1 VSAAASQIRASQV
14 RTSKPV
20 LALDGRMVAVVVL
33 MLALFTAVAAQLVRL
48 SMRGGAAN
56 PPRLNMSELI
66 TRSYARPDIV
76 DRQGR
81 LLATDLEAPSLYAD
95 PTLILDVDEAAEKV
109 AAVLP
114 ELDAAELRRQLAD
127 TSRRFVWI
135 KRGLAP
141 RLAQR
146 IHNLGQP
153 GLAFRQEPKR
163 AYPMRRAAGHLL
175 GAVNVD
181 NRGITGI
188 ERFID
193 EAGGAEAVQGGT
205 GTSKPAV
212 RLSIDLGVQAG
223 LEQELRAAID
233 RYSAA
238 GAAGVILDVQS
249 GEVLAAASLPD
260 VDPGRAIEAQDPTRL
275 DKLTTGVYE
284 LGSIFKAFTIAEAI
298 DAGRA
303 TLETTYDV
311 RIPLRYGRFQIRD
324 LHPLGRPMSVRDIFI
339 HSSNVGAAML
349 AESGGPQAQ
358 RDFLTR
364 LGLTEPMKTEAASL
378 TPPKLPT
385 RWGGIET
392 ATISFGHGMAMAPL
406 QFAVASAALV
416 NGGLRITPT
425 VLANPLG
432 KASTPGERVLKPGT
446 SDAINQLMRRNV
458 TSPSGTGRQADVPG
472 YEVGGK
478 TGTAEIPGVGGYQ
491 KKAVL
496 ASFLA
501 AFPMSRPRYI
511 VLITIQEPQA
521 SDATKGQITAGV
533 NAAPT
538 AGLVIARVAP
548 LLGVVPVVEP

>member
-1 VSAAASQIRASQV
+1 VSGSASPPKPQRIRTT
-14 RTSKPV
+14 RLEP
-20 LALDGRMVAVVVL
+20 RMVAVVLVL
-33 MLALFTAVAAQLVRL
+33 ISLFTAVAAQLVRL
-48 SMRGGAAN
+48 SLKNLNA
-56 PPRLNMSELI
+56 PRSAMSEPI
-66 TRSYARPDIV
+66 TRTYARPDIV
-76 DRQGR
+76 DRHGR

-95 PTLILDVDEAAEKV
+95 PALILDVDEATEKL
-109 AAVLP
+109 AAILP
-114 ELDAAELRRQLAD
+114 ELDQAELRRQLAD
-127 TSRRFVWI
+127 TTRRFVWI
-135 KRGLAP
+135 KRGLTP

-153 GLAFRQEPKR
+153 GLLFRQEPKR

-175 GAVNVD
+175 GTVNVD
-181 NRGITGI
+181 NRGVAGI
-188 ERFID
+188 ERYID
-193 EAGGAEAVQGGT
+193 DAGNAEAVQGAAGAA
-205 GTSKPAV
+205 KPAV

-223 LEQELRAAID
+223 LQEELRAAVE

-249 GEVLAAASLPD
+249 GEVLAQASLPD
-260 VDPGRAIEAQDPTRL
+260 VDPGRAVEAQDPTRL

-303 TLETTYDV
+303 TLDTVYDV
-311 RIPLRYGRFQIRD
+311 RIPLRYGRFQIKD

-349 AESGGPQAQ
+349 AETGGPQTQ

-364 LGLTEPMKTEAASL
+364 LGLTEPMKTEAATF
-378 TPPKLPT
+378 TPPKLPS
-385 RWGGIET
+385 RWGAIET
-392 ATISFGHGMAMAPL
+392 ATISFGHGMAMPPL

-416 NGGLRITPT
+416 NGGWRVTPT
-425 VLANPLG
+425 VLANTMTR
-432 KASTPGERVLKPGT
+432 ASLPGERVLKPET

-501 AFPMSRPRYI
+501 AFPMSKPRYI

-521 SDATKGQITAGV
+521 SEATKGQITAGV

-538 AGLVIARVAP
+538 AGLVIARIAP
-548 LLGVVPVVEP
+548 LLGVQPITSP

>member
-1 VSAAASQIRASQV
+1 MSGSASPARRP
-14 RTSKPV
+14 RTTP
-20 LALDGRMVAVVVL
+20 LDGRMVAVVVL
-33 MLALFTAVAAQLVRL
+33 MVALFTAVAAQLVRL
-48 SMRGGAAN
+48 SMRGATTN

-76 DRQGR
+76 DRHGR

-95 PTLILDVDEAAEKV
+95 PALILDIDEATEKLV
-109 AAVLP
+109 ALLP
-114 ELDAAELRRQLAD
+114 ELDAVDLRRQLAD

-153 GLAFRQEPKR
+153 GLLFRQEPKR

-181 NRGITGI
+181 NRGISGI

-193 EAGGAEAVQGGT
+193 DDGGAEAVQGSA

-212 RLSIDLGVQAG
+212 RLSIDLGAQAG
-223 LEQELRAAID
+223 LEQELRAAVA
-233 RYSAA
+233 RYNAA

-260 VDPGRAIEAQDPTRL
+260 VDPSRAIEAQDPTRL

-284 LGSIFKAFTIAEAI
+284 LGSIFKAFTIAEAL
-298 DAGRA
+298 DAGRV
-303 TLETTYDV
+303 TLDTSIDV
-311 RIPLRYGRFQIRD
+311 RIPRRYGRFLIRD
-324 LHPLGRPMSVRDIFI
+324 LHPLGRPLSVRDIFI

-364 LGLTEPMKTEAASL
+364 LGLTEPMKTEAATL
-378 TPPKLPT
+378 TPPKLPN
-385 RWGGIET
+385 RWGAIET

-406 QFAVASAALV
+406 QFAVAAAALV
-416 NGGLRITPT
+416 NGGLRISPT
-425 VLANPLG
+425 VLAT
-432 KASTPGERVLKPGT
+432 TPTEVSQPTERVLKPGT

-478 TGTAEIPGVGGYQ
+478 TGTAELPGVGGYQ

-496 ASFLA
+496 SSFLA

-521 SDATKGQITAGV
+521 SEATKGQITAGV

-548 LLGVVPVVEP
+548 LLGVLPVLNP

>member
-1 VSAAASQIRASQV
+1 MVGI
-14 RTSKPV
+14 V
-20 LALDGRMVAVVVL
+20 LL
-33 MLALFTAVAAQLVRL
+33 MMALFAAVAGQLVRL
-48 SMRGGAAN
+48 SIRSAN
-56 PPRLNMSELI
+56 TPRVAMSEPI
-66 TRSYARPDIV
+66 TRTFARPDIV
-76 DRQGR
+76 DRNGR

-95 PTLILDVDEAAEKV
+95 PALILDVDEATEKL
-109 AAVLP
+109 AAILP

-135 KRGLAP
+135 RRGLAP

-146 IHNLGQP
+146 IHDLGQP

-163 AYPMRRAAGHLL
+163 VYPMRRAAGHLL

-181 NRGITGI
+181 NRGIAGI

-193 EAGGAEAVQGGT
+193 EAGGTEAVQGGA
-205 GTSKPAV
+205 GGSKPAV
-212 RLSIDLGVQAG
+212 RLSIDLGVQSG
-223 LEQELRAAID
+223 LQEELKAAVE
-233 RYSAA
+233 RYSAS

-249 GEVLAAASLPD
+249 GEILASASLPD
-260 VDPGRAIEAQDPTRL
+260 VDPGRAVEAQDPTRL

-298 DAGRA
+298 EAGRA
-303 TLETTYDV
+303 TLDTVYDV

-349 AESGGPQAQ
+349 AETGGPQAQ

-364 LGLTEPMKTEAASL
+364 LGLTEPMKTEAASF
-378 TPPKLPT
+378 TPPKLPS
-385 RWGGIET
+385 RWGAIET
-392 ATISFGHGMAMAPL
+392 ATISFGHGMAMPPL
-406 QFAVASAALV
+406 QFAAASAALV
-416 NGGLRITPT
+416 NGGWRVTPT
-425 VLANPLG
+425 VLANTMAR
-432 KASTPGERVLKPGT
+432 ASLPGERVLKPET
-446 SDAINQLMRRNV
+446 SEAISQLMRRNV

-501 AFPMSRPRYI
+501 AFPMSKPRYI

-521 SDATKGQITAGV
+521 SEATKGQITAGV

-548 LLGVVPVVEP
+548 LLGVLPVVNP

>member
-1 VSAAASQIRASQV
+1 MSGFATSPSAPLPRA
-14 RTSKPV
+14 RKTRLEP
-20 LALDGRMVAVVVL
+20 RMVTVVL
-33 MLALFTAVAAQLVRL
+33 VLISLFTAVAAQLVRL
-48 SMRGGAAN
+48 SLKN
-56 PPRLNMSELI
+56 LNVPRVAISEPI
-66 TRSYARPDIV
+66 TRTYARPDIV

-95 PTLILDVDEAAEKV
+95 PALILDVDEATEKLV
-109 AAVLP
+109 ALLP
-114 ELDAAELRRQLAD
+114 ELNAGDLRRQLAD
-127 TSRRFVWI
+127 PTRRFVWI
-135 KRGLAP
+135 KRGLTP
-141 RLAQR
+141 RMAQR
-146 IHNLGQP
+146 IHDLGQP
-153 GLAFRQEPKR
+153 GLLFRQEPKR

-181 NRGITGI
+181 NRGVAGI
-188 ERFID
+188 ERYID
-193 EAGGAEAVQGGT
+193 DAGSAEAVQGAAGAA
-205 GTSKPAV
+205 KPAV

-223 LEQELRAAID
+223 LQEELRAAVE
-233 RYSAA
+233 RYSAT

-249 GEVLAAASLPD
+249 GEVLASASLPD
-260 VDPGRAIEAQDPTRL
+260 VDPGRAVEAQDATRL

-303 TLETTYDV
+303 TLDTVYDV
-311 RIPLRYGRFQIRD
+311 RIPLHYGRFQIRD
-324 LHPLGRPMSVRDIFI
+324 LHPLGRPMSVRDIFV

-364 LGLTEPMKTEAASL
+364 MGLTEPMKTEAASF
-378 TPPKLPT
+378 TPPKLPS
-385 RWGGIET
+385 RWGAIET
-392 ATISFGHGMAMAPL
+392 ATISFGHGMAMPPL
-406 QFAVASAALV
+406 QFAAASAALV
-416 NGGLRITPT
+416 NGGWRITPT
-425 VLANPLG
+425 VLANTLTTTVAR
-432 KASTPGERVLKPGT
+432 ASLPGDRVLKPET

-491 KKAVL
+491 RKAVL

-501 AFPMSRPRYI
+501 AFPMSKPRYI

-521 SDATKGQITAGV
+521 SEATKGQITAGV

-548 LLGVVPVVEP
+548 LLGVQPIVRP

>member
-1 VSAAASQIRASQV
+1 VSGSATGSERS
-14 RTSKPV
+14 RTTRLEP
-20 LALDGRMVAVVVL
+20 RMIAVVLVL
-33 MLALFTAVAAQLVRL
+33 ISLFTAVAAQLVRL
-48 SMRGGAAN
+48 SLKSLGA
-56 PPRLNMSELI
+56 PRVAMSEPI
-66 TRSYARPDIV
+66 TRTYARPDIV

-81 LLATDLEAPSLYAD
+81 LLATDLEAPSLFAD
-95 PTLILDVDEAAEKV
+95 PGLILDVDEATEKL
-109 AAVLP
+109 AAILP
-114 ELDAAELRRQLAD
+114 ELDTSELRRQLAD

-135 KRGLAP
+135 KRGLTP

-153 GLAFRQEPKR
+153 GLLFRQEPKR

-175 GAVNVD
+175 GTVNVD
-181 NRGITGI
+181 NRGIAGI
-188 ERFID
+188 ERYID
-193 EAGGAEAVQGGT
+193 DAGAAEAIQGSAGAN
-205 GTSKPAV
+205 KPAV

-223 LEQELRAAID
+223 LQEELRAAVE
-233 RYSAA
+233 RYRAT
-238 GAAGVILDVQS
+238 GAAGVILDVHS

-260 VDPGRAIEAQDPTRL
+260 VDPGRAVEAQDPTRL

-303 TLETTYDV
+303 TLDTVYDV
-311 RIPLRYGRFQIRD
+311 RMPLRYGRFQIRD

-349 AESGGPQAQ
+349 AESGGPQVQ

-364 LGLTEPMKTEAASL
+364 LGLTEPMKTEAAAF
-378 TPPKLPT
+378 TPPKLPS
-385 RWGGIET
+385 RWGALET
-392 ATISFGHGMAMAPL
+392 ATISFGHGMAMPPL
-406 QFAVASAALV
+406 QFAAAAAALV
-416 NGGLRITPT
+416 NGGWRVAPT
-425 VLANPLG
+425 VLANTLAR
-432 KASTPGERVLKPGT
+432 ASLPGDRVLKPET
-446 SDAINQLMRRNV
+446 SDTINQLMRRNV

-501 AFPMSRPRYI
+501 AFPMSQPRYV

-521 SDATKGQITAGV
+521 TDATKGQITAGV

-538 AGLVIARVAP
+538 AGLVIARIAP
-548 LLGVVPVVEP
+548 LLGVQPVVAP

>member
-1 VSAAASQIRASQV
+1 VSGMSSRP
-14 RTSKPV
+14 RKTRLEP
-20 LALDGRMVAVVVL
+20 RMVAVVLVL
-33 MLALFTAVAAQLVRL
+33 ISLFTAVAAQLVRL
-48 SMRGGAAN
+48 SLKNLNA
-56 PPRLNMSELI
+56 PRSAMSEPI
-66 TRSYARPDIV
+66 TRTYARPDIV
-76 DRQGR
+76 DRHGR

-95 PTLILDVDEAAEKV
+95 PALILDVDEATEKL
-109 AAVLP
+109 AAILP
-114 ELDAAELRRQLAD
+114 ELDQAELRRQLAD
-127 TSRRFVWI
+127 TTRRFVWI
-135 KRGLAP
+135 KRGLTP

-153 GLAFRQEPKR
+153 GLLFRQEPKR

-175 GAVNVD
+175 GTVNVD
-181 NRGITGI
+181 NRGVAGI
-188 ERFID
+188 ERYID
-193 EAGGAEAVQGGT
+193 DAGNAEAVQGAAGAA
-205 GTSKPAV
+205 KPAV

-223 LEQELRAAID
+223 LQDELRAAIE
-233 RYSAA
+233 RYSAS

-249 GEVLAAASLPD
+249 GEVLAQASLPD
-260 VDPGRAIEAQDPTRL
+260 VDPGRAVEAQDPTRL

-298 DAGRA
+298 EAGRA
-303 TLETTYDV
+303 TLDTVYDV
-311 RIPLRYGRFQIRD
+311 RIPLRYGRFQIKD

-364 LGLTEPMKTEAASL
+364 LGLTEPMKTEAATF
-378 TPPKLPT
+378 TPPKLPS
-385 RWGGIET
+385 RWGAIET
-392 ATISFGHGMAMAPL
+392 ATISFGHGMAMPPL

-416 NGGLRITPT
+416 NGGWRVAPT
-425 VLANPLG
+425 VLANTMAR
-432 KASTPGERVLKPGT
+432 ASLPGDRVLKPET

-501 AFPMSRPRYI
+501 AFPMSKPRYI

-548 LLGVVPVVEP
+548 LLGVQPITSP

>member
-1 VSAAASQIRASQV
+1 
-14 RTSKPV
+14 
-20 LALDGRMVAVVVL
+20 MVAVVLL
-33 MLALFTAVAAQLVRL
+33 MLALFAAVAGQLVRL
-48 SMRGGAAN
+48 SIRSANTPRAA
-56 PPRLNMSELI
+56 MSEPI
-66 TRSYARPDIV
+66 TRTYARPDIV

-95 PTLILDVDEAAEKV
+95 PALILDVDEATEKL
-109 AAVLP
+109 AAILP
-114 ELDAAELRRQLAD
+114 ELDASELRRQLAD
-127 TSRRFVWI
+127 TTRRFVWI

-146 IHNLGQP
+146 IHDLGQS

-181 NRGITGI
+181 NRGIAGI

-193 EAGGAEAVQGGT
+193 EAGATEAVQGSAGAA
-205 GTSKPAV
+205 KPAV

-223 LEQELRAAID
+223 LQEELRAAVE

-260 VDPGRAIEAQDPTRL
+260 VDPGRAVEAQDPTRL

-303 TLETTYDV
+303 TLDTVYDV

-324 LHPLGRPMSVRDIFI
+324 LHPLGRPLSVRDIFI
-339 HSSNVGAAML
+339 HSSNVGAAMI
-349 AESGGPQAQ
+349 AGSGGPQAQ

-364 LGLTEPMKTEAASL
+364 LGLTEPMKTEAASF
-378 TPPKLPT
+378 TPPKLPG
-385 RWGGIET
+385 RWGAIET
-392 ATISFGHGMAMAPL
+392 ATISFGHGMAMPPL
-406 QFAVASAALV
+406 QFAAAAAALV
-416 NGGLRITPT
+416 NGGWRVTPT
-425 VLANPLG
+425 VLANTTVLANNMTTAVAR
-432 KASTPGERVLKPGT
+432 ASLPAERVLKPET
-446 SDAINQLMRRNV
+446 SGAINQLMRRNV
-458 TSPSGTGRQADVPG
+458 TSPSGTGRAADVPG

-501 AFPMSRPRYI
+501 AFPMSKPRYI

-521 SDATKGQITAGV
+521 SEATKGQITAGV

-548 LLGVVPVVEP
+548 LLGVLPVINP